1 MFIIQKMA
9 KQIDELQKAVEF
21 LKSRDIPAPSV
32 QVSSETYAS
41 KVGISTPPP
50 KTTTAAKTAQAPRAH
65 RIHLKP
71 SDPTDAGKLGR
82 QELVKLQQKIENA
95 IPATELNFSV
105 DRMRPA
111 AKGGLIM
118 EFRSKEEK
126 NKALKTLEVPSA
138 KLGLKMNEVKIV
150 PRLLLKGIPATIK
163 REDILP
169 AIKKLN
175 PVVSDLLA
183 EHVENLKVV
192 TSWNNNDKSTQTVV
206 LEATPRLH
214 KHLVS
219 NNKIV
224 IGMCRYTLSE
234 NVHALH
240 CSKCM
245 RFGHQIRD
253 CKATSPVCG
262 ICSGEHTTASCAGYF
277 AAGRPKHKVARCCAN
292 CKSSRDHNDL
302 ATSHSAIDKH
312 LCPIAKSFIDHKKA
326 LICYE

>member
-1 MFIIQKMA
+1 MA

-105 DRMRPA
+105 DRLRPA

-150 PRLLLKGIPATIK
+150 PRLLLKGIPASIK

-169 AIKKLN
+169 AIKKSN
-175 PVVSDLLA
+175 PVVSDLLT
-183 EHVENLKVV
+183 EPVDNLKVV
-192 TSWNNNDKSTQTVV
+192 TSWNNSEKTTQTDL

-219 NNKIV
+219 NNKMV

-245 RFGHQIRD
+245 RFGHQIRG